1 MICLLLLALN
11 TGYLFYLCL
20 EMTLLPDIVKEAKI
34 VSGKENNSASNGN
47 IAAATSISYDI
58 TRESLDLATDSSK
71 TKSEVKISNN
81 MKKKNSI
88 SSKDVNFPHLILNDS
103 NKSSSYQRAQ
113 RPSDITNVQ
122 NSPIATRLIYNW
134 KPLERLPTKVVQAK
148 VKIYKPP
155 KRIDQPARPPSPYR
169 IKSDWVTID
178 PHFHNQKRTQEM
190 KSLQYL
196 KQHTNWSIYP
206 YASIDER
213 EEYK

>member
-1 MICLLLLALN
+1 MSS
-11 TGYLFYLCL
+11 
-20 EMTLLPDIVKEAKI
+20 LLPDIVKEAKI
-34 VSGKENNSASNGN
+34 VSGKENNNSASNGN
-47 IAAATSISYDI
+47 LAAATATSISYDFL
-58 TRESLDLATDSSK
+58 TRESLDLANDSSK
-71 TKSEVKISNN
+71 IKSQVKISTNNNNNN
-81 MKKKNSI
+81 MKKKHSF
-88 SSKDVNFPHLILNDS
+88 SAKDVNFPHLILNDT
-103 NKSSSYQRAQ
+103 NRSSSYQRAQ

-122 NSPIATRLIYNW
+122 NSPLATRLIYNW

-169 IKSDWVTID
+169 IKSDWETID
-178 PHFHNQKRTQEM
+178 THFHNQKRTQEM

-213 EEYK
+213 EGYK